1 MSGWLSLGNGKR
13 IALHDGFVLGRVAG
27 CDLVIDDA
35 KASRRHARMH
45 VQGGVVEIEDLQSS
59 NGTLLNEKP
68 VTRRML
74 RDGDRVQI
82 GKTVIVFHEGELP
95 GAVPAAG
102 KSAAAALDDNDLFGE
117 APATAI
123 QAPPPPAAAPHA
135 APPPTPRPP
144 APPLPPPPSAPP
156 SAPPRTP
163 APQVVEFAD
172 EVVEVRRPTPSASPS
187 PATRAAGAAPGV
199 ATTGP
204 RVLQFAKHAGR
215 DGVLGDDL
223 GQVSAA
229 RRALLIV
236 GVLALGAGIVIVVA
250 RLTS

>member
-27 CDLVIDDA
+27 CDLIIDDT

-68 VTRRML
+68 VARRML

-95 GAVPAAG
+95 GGVPAAG
-102 KSAAAALDDNDLFGE
+102 KSAVPALDDNDLFGD
-117 APATAI
+117 APLTAI
-123 QAPPPPAAAPHA
+123 HAPPPPAVPPRAAP
-135 APPPTPRPP
+135 TPVAQTP
-144 APPLPPPPSAPP
+144 APPLPPPPAV
-156 SAPPRTP
+156 P

-172 EVVEVRRPTPSASPS
+172 EVVEVRRPAPPAPPS
-187 PATRAAGAAPGV
+187 PATRTAGSAPAV
-199 ATTGP
+199 ATTGS
-204 RVLQFAKHAGR
+204 RVLQYAKHAGSG
-215 DGVLGDDL
+215 GVLGDDL
-223 GQVSAA
+223 GQVSVA
-229 RRALLIV
+229 RRVLLVV
-236 GVLALGAGIVIVVA
+236 GALALGAGIVIAVA
-250 RLTS
+250 RLVS